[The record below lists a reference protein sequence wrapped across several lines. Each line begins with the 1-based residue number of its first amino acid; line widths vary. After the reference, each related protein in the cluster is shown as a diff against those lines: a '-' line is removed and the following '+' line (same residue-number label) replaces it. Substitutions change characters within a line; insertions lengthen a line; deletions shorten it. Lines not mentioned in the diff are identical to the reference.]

1 MEGTA
6 EIQGIRPET
15 PPEEMTMLPIP
26 EAAVVA
32 TIPTTGR
39 ALQTLIGI
47 QPIPGRIP
55 LEEAPIP
62 ILGLPREVVEARIR
76 DLQAAPLGVV
86 AVREVQA
93 VEAVAEDN
101 C

>member
-6 EIQGIRPET
+6 EIQGIRQET
-15 PPEEMTMLPIP
+15 PPEQMTMLPIP
-26 EAAVVA
+26 EAVVVA
-32 TIPTTGR
+32 TTTTGL
-39 ALQTLIGI
+39 ALQTLIEI
-47 QPIPGRIP
+47 QPIQGRIP

-62 ILGLPREVVEARIR
+62 ILGLPHEVVEARIR

-86 AVREVQA
+86 AVCEVQA